1 MCCPTPCIFSLN
13 LWRTS
18 FNIDTYMFMALT
30 YSISYFGC
38 IITCL
43 LPSSTRLFTVSVP
56 RCFVSGSLSTIL
68 LVLTC
73 LWTQSLRQGLSAHA
87 LLGRYS
93 SRALRVRD
101 MENEAGQKERQ
112 CKVMHYLPPPQ
123 PLMHCEPQRGMAVT
137 QQVHLFFHMGCPRTG
152 VAEQPCLKNGP
163 LRREGRENGSA

>member
-1 MCCPTPCIFSLN
+1 MCYPTPCIFSLN

-18 FNIDTYMFMALT
+18 LNINTYVFMALT

-56 RCFVSGSLSTIL
+56 RCFVSRSLSTIL

-101 MENEAGQKERQ
+101 MEKWGRAEGEAVQGDA
-112 CKVMHYLPPPQ
+112 LPTPTPATDALWATKGHGRHSAGASVL
-123 PLMHCEPQRGMAVT
+123 PHGM
-137 QQVHLFFHMGCPRTG
+137 
-152 VAEQPCLKNGP
+152 
-163 LRREGRENGSA
+163 S